1 MKRFEIITESDARVL
16 DRGETV
22 MLALDSGLYH
32 SLDGVAARIWE
43 LLETPATAEEMARV
57 IAGQYG
63 VPVEQCEADIL
74 EFFQDLVKPLNDRHR
89 HVHCRPLTHR
99 IHLPLQSLSRAEAE
113 IKVNTSPGTGRSRRG
128 GGDGRW

>member
-1 MKRFEIITESDARVL
+1 MQGNVIESRDRLSRGARVL
-16 DRGETV
+16 ATEVDGETV

-43 LLETPATAEEMARV
+43 LLETPATAEEMARL

-74 EFFQDLVKPLNDRHR
+74 EFFQDLVSADLVVVEPR
-89 HVHCRPLTHR
+89 
-99 IHLPLQSLSRAEAE
+99 
-113 IKVNTSPGTGRSRRG
+113 
-128 GGDGRW
+128 